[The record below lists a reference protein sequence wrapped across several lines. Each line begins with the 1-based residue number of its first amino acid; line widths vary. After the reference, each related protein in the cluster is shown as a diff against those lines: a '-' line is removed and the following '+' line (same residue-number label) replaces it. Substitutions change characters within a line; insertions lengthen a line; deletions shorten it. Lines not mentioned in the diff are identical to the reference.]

1 MITARPV
8 APLLASLTLCAAC
21 VADVSGPQTVQPN
34 DNRVAAG
41 ELEGDTLRLRLV
53 VEMARWYPE
62 TEGGPYADVAA
73 FAVEGEAPSVPAPL
87 IRVRTGTVLDVTV
100 RNALIDSTLNVH
112 GLGTRPEPVSDS
124 IAIAPGDSHR
134 FVFTAGAPGTYMYFA
149 RPGVVDNAMYER
161 EQLVGAFIVDP
172 PTGPTDD
179 RVMVL
184 NIWSD
189 PGHAPGEEIDQ
200 RRFRNALAV
209 NGRSYPFGETI
220 DATVGEEI
228 HWRVINGTARQHPM
242 HLHGFYF
249 VVESDGDPYRST
261 TYSSAEQQQVVTEDM
276 YPFTTMNVRW
286 TPDRDGNWLFHCHLV
301 FHVSGESARLKP
313 LEGEDEPAH
322 LHMSGLVVPI
332 SASYPPGQSAA
343 PRGEARRLRLF
354 VQEAAARG
362 QTERSMGY
370 VLQRDGREPAA
381 DSVEIPG
388 SPLVLTRGEPTDVVV
403 INRLSDPTGLHWHGL
418 ELESYSDGVAGFSG
432 SGSRLAP
439 LIAPG
444 DSFVARLSLPRAG
457 TFVYH
462 THFDDI
468 VQLTSGLYAPLIVM
482 EPGETFDPATDHVV
496 TASWD
501 GEDARPPLLPLMV
514 DGAFG
519 SSELEPMTVE
529 AGVPQ
534 RFRFINIGAAQRF
547 FISVLRDGQPVALS
561 LIAKDGADLPDA
573 LRRDTSA
580 PIPAN
585 AGETVDVTVTLEAG
599 EYELVV
605 DNPVNAP
612 DGIRRPILAR

>member
-1 MITARPV
+1 M
-8 APLLASLTLCAAC
+8 LASVVLVAAC
-21 VADVSGPQTVQPN
+21 GADVPGLPTVEPN

-41 ELEGDTLRLRLV
+41 DFVGDTVRLRLV
-53 VEMARWYPE
+53 VDLARWYPE
-62 TEGGPYADVAA
+62 TEDGPHADVAA
-73 FAVEGEAPSVPAPL
+73 FAVEGEAPSIPAPL

-100 RNALIDSTLNVH
+100 RNALTDSTLNVH
-112 GLGTRPEPVSDS
+112 GLGTRPQPVSDS
-124 IAIAPGDSHR
+124 VAIAPGDYHR
-134 FVFTAGAPGTYMYFA
+134 FVFAAGAPGTYMYFA
-149 RPGVVDNAMYER
+149 RPGVLDNAVYER

-172 PTGPTDD
+172 ASGPTDD

-189 PGHAPGEEIDQ
+189 PGHAPGEQLDVP
-200 RRFRNALAV
+200 RYRNALAV

-228 HWRVINGTARQHPM
+228 HWRVINATARQHPM

-249 VVESDGDPYRST
+249 AVESEGDPYANEVYT
-261 TYSSAEQQQVVTEDM
+261 PAEQRHIVTDDM
-276 YPFTTMNVRW
+276 RPFTTMNIRW

-301 FHVSGESARLKP
+301 FHVSGETARLRP

-332 SASYPPGQSAA
+332 SVSYPPGESA
-343 PRGEARRLRLF
+343 PVRGAGRRLRLF
-354 VQEAAARG
+354 VQEAGTRG

-370 VLQRDGREPAA
+370 VLQRDEREPAA

-388 SPLVLTRGEPTDVVV
+388 TPLVLTRDEPTDVVV
-403 INRLSDPTGLHWHGL
+403 INRLSEPTGLHWHGL
-418 ELESYSDGVAGFSG
+418 ELESFSDGVAGYSG
-432 SGSRLAP
+432 SGARLAP

-444 DSFVARLSLPRAG
+444 DSFVAQLSLPRAG
-457 TFVYH
+457 TFMYH

-468 VQLTSGLYAPLIVM
+468 VQLTSGLYGPLIVM

-501 GEDARPPLLPLMV
+501 GEDAPPPLLPLMV

-519 SSELEPMTVE
+519 SSSLEPMVVE

-547 FISVLRDGQPVALS
+547 FFSVLRDGQPVALS
-561 LIAKDGADLPDA
+561 LIAKDGADLPEA
-573 LRRDTSA
+573 QRRDTSA
-580 PIPAN
+580 PISAN
-585 AGETVDVTVTLEAG
+585 VGETVDVTVTLVAG

-605 DNPVNAP
+605 DNPINAP

>member
-1 MITARPV
+1 M
-8 APLLASLTLCAAC
+8 LASVVLVAAC
-21 VADVSGPQTVQPN
+21 GADVPGLPTVEPN

-41 ELEGDTLRLRLV
+41 DFVGDTVRLRLV
-53 VEMARWYPE
+53 VDLARWYPE
-62 TEGGPYADVAA
+62 TEDGPHADVAA
-73 FAVEGEAPSVPAPL
+73 FAVEGEAPSIPAPL

-100 RNALIDSTLNVH
+100 RNALTDSTLNVH
-112 GLGTRPEPVSDS
+112 GLGTRPQPVSDS
-124 IAIAPGDSHR
+124 VAIAPGDYHR
-134 FVFTAGAPGTYMYFA
+134 FVFAAGAPGTYMYFA
-149 RPGVVDNAMYER
+149 RPGVLDNAVYER

-172 PTGPTDD
+172 ASGPTDD

-189 PGHAPGEEIDQ
+189 PGHAPGEQLDVP
-200 RRFRNALAV
+200 RYRNALAV

-228 HWRVINGTARQHPM
+228 HWRVINATARQHPM

-249 VVESDGDPYRST
+249 AVESEGDPYANEVYT
-261 TYSSAEQQQVVTEDM
+261 PAEQRHIVTDDM
-276 YPFTTMNVRW
+276 RPFTTMNIRW

-301 FHVSGESARLKP
+301 FHVSGETARLRP

-332 SASYPPGQSAA
+332 SVSYPPGKSA
-343 PRGEARRLRLF
+343 PVRGEGRRLRLF
-354 VQEAAARG
+354 VQEAEARG

-370 VLQRDGREPAA
+370 VLQRDEREPAA

-388 SPLVLTRGEPTDVVV
+388 TPLVLTRDEPTDVVV
-403 INRLSDPTGLHWHGL
+403 INRLSEPTGLHWHGL
-418 ELESYSDGVAGFSG
+418 ELESFSDGVAGYSG
-432 SGSRLAP
+432 SGARLAP

-444 DSFVARLSLPRAG
+444 DSFVAQLSLPRAG
-457 TFVYH
+457 TFMYH

-468 VQLTSGLYAPLIVM
+468 VQLTSGLYGPLIVM

-501 GEDARPPLLPLMV
+501 GEDAPPPLLPLMV

-519 SSELEPMTVE
+519 SSSLEPMVVE

-547 FISVLRDGQPVALS
+547 FFSVLRDGQPVALS
-561 LIAKDGADLPDA
+561 LIAKDGADLPEA
-573 LRRDTSA
+573 QRRDTSA
-580 PIPAN
+580 PISAN
-585 AGETVDVTVTLEAG
+585 VGETVDVTVTLVAG

-605 DNPVNAP
+605 DNPINAP